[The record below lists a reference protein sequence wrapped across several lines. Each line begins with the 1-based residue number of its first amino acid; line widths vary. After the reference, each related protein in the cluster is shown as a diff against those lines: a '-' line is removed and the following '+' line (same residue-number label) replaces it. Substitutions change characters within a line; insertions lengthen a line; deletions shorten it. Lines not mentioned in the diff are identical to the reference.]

1 MTKAMIHPQ
10 AICETEHVGDNT
22 RIWAFAHILP
32 GAKIGKNCNI
42 CDGVFIENDVVVGDA
57 VTVKSGVQLW
67 DGLTLA
73 DQVFVGPNVSFTND
87 RFPRSQHYPVQFMR
101 TVVEAGASI
110 GANATILPG
119 TRIGFGAMV
128 GAGAVILRDVPPRAI
143 AVGNPACIVGYAG
156 AAEIDP
162 TNDELLPRDFAAK
175 FVTFQM
181 IEERRGRLVASDSN
195 TLPFP
200 PRRFFVVDRV
210 PSGEVRGVHAHVN
223 THQLFVAIGGAL
235 TGVVDDGQRAFAV
248 RLNSPT
254 VGLYI
259 PPLVWGMQFG
269 HSPDAALLVLASD
282 DYDSEDYIS
291 DYCEFQKRTQELL
304 RKRAEN
310 DGVVA
315 LPRSRIW

>member
-1 MTKAMIHPQ
+1 MTKAIIHPQ
-10 AICETEHVGDNT
+10 AICETEYVGDNT
-22 RIWAFAHILP
+22 RIWAFAHVLS

-67 DGLTLA
+67 DGLTLG
-73 DQVFVGPNVSFTND
+73 DRVFVGPNVSFSND
-87 RFPRSQHYPVQFMR
+87 RFPRSKHYPDQFLR

-128 GAGAVILRDVPPRAI
+128 GAGAVILHNVPPRAI
-143 AVGNPACIVGYAG
+143 AVGNPARVVGYAG

-162 TNDELLPRDFAAK
+162 TNGELLPSGFAAK
-175 FVTFQM
+175 LITFQM
-181 IEERRGRLVASDSN
+181 YAERRGRLVVSEGKN
-195 TLPFP
+195 LPFP

-210 PSGEVRGVHAHVN
+210 PPGEVRGVHAHAK

-235 TGVVDDGQRAFAV
+235 TGVVDDGQRAFAI
-248 RLNSPT
+248 RLNSPA

-259 PPLVWGMQFG
+259 PPLIWGMQLG
-269 HSPDAALLVLASD
+269 HSAEAALLVLASE
-282 DYDSEDYIS
+282 DYDPEDYIS
-291 DYCEFQKRTQELL
+291 DYCEFRE
-304 RKRAEN
+304 
-310 DGVVA
+310 
-315 LPRSRIW
+315 RI